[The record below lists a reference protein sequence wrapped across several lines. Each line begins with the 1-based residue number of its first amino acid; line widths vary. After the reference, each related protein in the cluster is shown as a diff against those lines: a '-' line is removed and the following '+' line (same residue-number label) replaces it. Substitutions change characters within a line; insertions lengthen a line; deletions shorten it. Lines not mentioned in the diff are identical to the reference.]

1 MLMANQVSEHA
12 SQEHQEHKNRI
23 LAAVDLGSNS
33 FHMIVARMDATGS
46 LSVIDR
52 LRETVRLGGGLTK
65 SGRLSKSAMQQARD
79 CLERFGQRV
88 RDLPSSDVRV
98 VGTKTLRE
106 ARNTDEFIRK
116 AQKWLNHPIEVISG
130 LEEARLIYLG
140 VAHGHAATD
149 SKRLVVDIG
158 GGSTELIV
166 GKGMK
171 PIVRDSIG
179 LGSVSTM
186 LEHFPDGDISVRQM
200 LRAVMETQ
208 LEIYPVAEH
217 FTAGKWQQAVG
228 CSGSIRAIRDIVQE
242 EGWCSNGITLKA
254 LYTLRDHVIQAGHV
268 DNIQLKKVKDDRLP
282 ILPGGVAVLIGV
294 FEALH
299 IEMLE
304 VSDQALR
311 EGLLYELIGRIQHR
325 DIRSDTVASTR
336 QRWNIDSAHADRVTA
351 TARRLFKQVRSDC
364 GLKKQDGLLLQWAAE
379 LHEIGLQISHSHFH
393 KHSEYLLKNM
403 DMPGFSRSEQSILAA
418 LVRNQRRH
426 YCKKLINLLPKSDR
440 RKTRDLSLLLRI
452 ATLLHRGRSDE
463 GDCDITIHMNQR
475 QLILVFDKQWLEQ
488 HPLTHADL
496 EQEQTY
502 LETLDVQLRVET
514 A

>member
-1 MLMANQVSEHA
+1 MSTQKQASEA
-12 SQEHQEHKNRI
+12 LATEHQDRI

-33 FHMIVARMDATGS
+33 FHMIVARMDETGS
-46 LSVIDR
+46 LHIIDR

-65 SGRLSKSAMQQARD
+65 SGRLSREATKRAMD

-88 RDLPSSDVRV
+88 NDLSSSDVRV
-98 VGTKTLRE
+98 VGTKILRE
-106 ARNTDEFIRK
+106 AKNADDFIEK
-116 AQKWLNHPIEVISG
+116 AQKRLNHPIEIISG

-140 VAHGHAATD
+140 VAHDHAATD
-149 SKRLVVDIG
+149 NKRLVIDIG

-179 LGSVSTM
+179 IGSVSTM
-186 LEHFPDGDISVRQM
+186 LEHFADGEVSARRM

-208 LEIYPVAEH
+208 LEIYPVAEQ
-217 FTAGKWQQAVG
+217 FTASNWQQAIG

-242 EGWCSNGITLKA
+242 EGWCSRGISLKA
-254 LYTLRDHVIQAGHV
+254 LYTLRDHIIHAGHV
-268 DNIQLKKVKDDRLP
+268 DNIELKKLKDDRLP

-299 IEMLE
+299 IEMLD

-325 DIRSDTVASTR
+325 DIRADTVASTR
-336 QRWNIDSAHADRVTA
+336 QRWNIDSAQADRVAA
-351 TARRLFKQVRSDC
+351 TARTLYKQVRSDC
-364 GLKKQDGLLLQWAAE
+364 GLKKQDGSILQWAAE
-379 LHEIGLQISHSHFH
+379 LHEIGLQISHSHYH
-393 KHSEYLLKNM
+393 RHSEYLLKNM
-403 DMPGFSRSEQSILAA
+403 DLPGFSRSEQAILAV

-426 YCKKLINLLPKSDR
+426 FSKRLIKSLPKTDR
-440 RKTRDLSLLLRI
+440 KKTRYLCLLLRI

-463 GDCDITIHMNQR
+463 DESGVTIRINQR
-475 QLILVFDKQWLEQ
+475 QLILGLNQHWLEQ
-488 HPLTHADL
+488 HPLTQADL
-496 EQEQTY
+496 EQEQAY
-502 LETLDVQLRVET
+502 LETSDIELRVESV
-514 A
+514 

>member
-1 MLMANQVSEHA
+1 
-12 SQEHQEHKNRI
+12 
-23 LAAVDLGSNS
+23 
-33 FHMIVARMDATGS
+33 
-46 LSVIDR
+46 VIDR

-65 SGRLSKSAMQQARD
+65 NGRLSKQAMQRARD

-88 RDLPSSDVRV
+88 RDLPVSDVRV

-106 ARNTDEFIRK
+106 ARNADEFIEK

-140 VAHGHAATD
+140 VAFGHAATD
-149 SKRLVVDIG
+149 NKRLVIDIG

-166 GKGMK
+166 GKGME

-186 LEHFPDGDISVRQM
+186 LEHFPDGEITPRQM
-200 LRAVMETQ
+200 LRAVMEVQ
-208 LEIYPVAEH
+208 LEIYPVAEQ

-242 EGWCSNGITLKA
+242 EGWCNRGITLKA
-254 LYTLRDHVIQAGHV
+254 LYTLRDHIIQAGHV
-268 DNIQLKKVKDDRLP
+268 NNIQLKKLKEDRLP
-282 ILPGGVAVLIGV
+282 ILPGGVAVLIGI

-325 DIRSDTVASTR
+325 DIRADTVAATR
-336 QRWNIDSAHADRVTA
+336 QRWNIDSVHADRVTT
-351 TARRLFKQVRSDC
+351 TARKLFKQVRSDC
-364 GLKKQDGLLLQWAAE
+364 GLKKQDGILLQWAAE

-403 DMPGFSRSEQSILAA
+403 DMPGFSRSEQAILAA
-418 LVRNQRRH
+418 LVRNQRRA
-426 YCKKLINLLPKSDR
+426 YCKKAIKHLPKTDR
-440 RKTRDLSLLLRI
+440 KKTRYLSLLLRI
-452 ATLLHRGRSDE
+452 ATLLHRGRSDDDNSE
-463 GDCDITIHMNQR
+463 ITIQMNQR
-475 QLILVFDKQWLEQ
+475 QLVLVFDKKWLEQ
-488 HPLTHADL
+488 HPLAQADL
-496 EQEQTY
+496 EQEQAY
-502 LETLDVQLRVET
+502 LQTLDIELRVET
-514 A
+514 N

>member
-1 MLMANQVSEHA
+1 MSTVNQTTDQSSA
-12 SQEHQEHKNRI
+12 EHQDRI

-33 FHMIVARMDATGS
+33 FHMIVARMDETGS
-46 LSVIDR
+46 LSIIDR

-65 SGRLSKSAMQQARD
+65 TGRISSVSMKRAMA

-88 RDLPSSDVRV
+88 ADLPISDVRV

-106 ARNTDEFIRK
+106 ARNADDFIEK
-116 AQKWLNHPIEVISG
+116 AQKCLNHPLEVISG

-140 VAHGHAATD
+140 VAHGHAA
-149 SKRLVVDIG
+149 SENKRLVIDIG

-166 GKGMK
+166 GKGME
-171 PIVRDSIG
+171 PIARDSIG

-186 LEHFPDGDISVRQM
+186 LEHFPEGDVSARQM
-200 LRAVMETQ
+200 LSAVMEIQ
-208 LEIYPVAEH
+208 LEIYPVAEQ
-217 FTAGKWQQAVG
+217 FTAAQWQQAVG

-242 EGWCSNGITLKA
+242 EGWCDRGITLKA
-254 LYTLRDHVIQAGHV
+254 LYKLRDHIIQAGHV
-268 DNIQLKKVKDDRLP
+268 NKIQLKKVKEDRLP
-282 ILPGGVAVLIGV
+282 ILPGGVAVLIGI

-325 DIRSDTVASTR
+325 DIRADTVASNR
-336 QRWNIDSAHADRVTA
+336 RRWNIDAEHADRVTA
-351 TARRLFKQVRSDC
+351 TVRDLFKQVRSDC
-364 GLKKQDGLLLQWAAE
+364 GLKKQDGVLLQWAAE

-403 DMPGFSRSEQSILAA
+403 DLPGFSRSEQAILAI
-418 LVRNQRRH
+418 LVRNQRRQ
-426 YCKKLINLLPKSDR
+426 YCKKAIKHLPKADR
-440 RKTRDLSLLLRI
+440 KKTRYLSLLLRI

-463 GDCDITIHMNQR
+463 DDCELTIKMSQR
-475 QLILVFDKQWLEQ
+475 QLVLAFNKNWLER
-488 HPLTHADL
+488 HPLTYADL
-496 EQEQTY
+496 EQEKDY
-502 LETLDVQLRVET
+502 LDTLGIEIQVEQVQ
-514 A
+514 